1 MLTLTQHFM
10 KSLIT
15 VLITVAYIVICLFY
29 LLYWNICIY
38 IYIYILCDIYVAQ
51 LLNYGVYSYSLCI
64 FRCYV
69 LFTQNLMCDP
79 RTVMVEQLLEIN

>member
-51 LLNYGVYSYSLCI
+51 LLNYGVFVQFMYFPLLCVVHTE
-64 FRCYV
+64 FDV
-69 LFTQNLMCDP
+69 
-79 RTVMVEQLLEIN
+79 